1 MVPNKPSEHLI
12 KAVIDEPPPILGEWR
27 RVYVFVL
34 CWLAVVITLL
44 YVFSRAFVI

>member
-1 MVPNKPSEHLI
+1 MATDRSTEPVLKH
-12 KAVIDEPPPILGEWR
+12 VIDEPPPVLGEWP

-44 YVFSRAFVI
+44 LVFTRSFAI